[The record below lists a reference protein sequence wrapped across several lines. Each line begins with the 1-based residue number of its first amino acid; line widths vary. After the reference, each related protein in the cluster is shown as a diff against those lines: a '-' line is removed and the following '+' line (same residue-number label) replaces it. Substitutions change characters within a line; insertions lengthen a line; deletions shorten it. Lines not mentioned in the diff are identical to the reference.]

1 MRYMISEKRSP
12 FEPRQP
18 VSPEKLEGRENIIE
32 DYARFLS
39 MAANGQPQHFYLNGN
54 RGVGKS
60 SVASYMIEYA
70 KVRYNMLGIHI
81 YNDGVHSIDDLIRN
95 IVEKLLNEIKNDSE
109 SRKIIDFFKNNIET
123 VGFLGNT
130 IKLRKNDDI
139 IINDI
144 KDSFAEFIVNTINNL
159 KNKNG
164 LFIVIDDING
174 LSETPYFANWYKS
187 FADSLATNFNSPV
200 PFAMMLTSHP
210 KVVKSLYSYN
220 HSFNRIF
227 VYRYIDFL
235 QENEVKDF
243 FIKRFGSRNLEIDD
257 DALKLMLEFSAG
269 SPTMMQNIGDE
280 IYWINN
286 SDIISREIALEGIK
300 QANREIELRYLQST
314 LDEFNIGENDL
325 NILRALGKDFINN
338 AYGSYSF
345 KISDISRYLSKFDE
359 ELFIDFIQKSIDADI
374 IELKSESD
382 EEYIFSNDLYPIY
395 FAIKGNL

>member
-1 MRYMISEKRSP
+1 MISEKRSP